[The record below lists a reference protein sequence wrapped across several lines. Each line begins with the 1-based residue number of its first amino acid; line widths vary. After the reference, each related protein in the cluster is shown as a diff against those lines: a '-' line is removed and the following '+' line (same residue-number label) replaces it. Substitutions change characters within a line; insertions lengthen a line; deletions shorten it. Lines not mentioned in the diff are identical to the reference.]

1 MAHKRISVL
10 VSGRGSN
17 LAALVEA
24 SQASGFSGAVTQ
36 VIGSKVRAPAL
47 EIARSHGIPT
57 SVVDPEQFAVRD
69 AFDAALGAALDAS
82 EPDLVIL
89 AGFMRIL
96 GDTLVGRYGQVRD
109 RVTAT
114 TAGQD
119 AAALVHQWA
128 GVLEGV
134 VEDGRDRAAALL
146 AVQAPARRWPWA
158 VGAAVLGAAAGAAVA
173 LAVRRLVGQDA
184 PDAQDPEQLRAV
196 VDTGRTGPASL

>member
-1 MAHKRISVL
+1 VQQD
-10 VSGRGSN
+10 VSTGQDVAGPGTRTGVEVG
-17 LAALVEA
+17 AAV
-24 SQASGFSGAVTQ
+24 G
-36 VIGSKVRAPAL
+36 
-47 EIARSHGIPT
+47 
-57 SVVDPEQFAVRD
+57 
-69 AFDAALGAALDAS
+69 AALGTAAEQVGQQA
-82 EPDLVIL
+82 VR
-89 AGFMRIL
+89 AV
-96 GDTLVGRYGQVRD
+96 DTLVGGYGQVRD

-119 AAALVHQWA
+119 AAALVHQWT

-146 AVQAPARRWPWA
+146 AVQPPARRWPWA